1 MDLII
6 GAPPLTSFT
15 LPPSQQRRRQDM
27 NLSEAQWL
35 AYGFPYRRFAV
46 ALADDRARRRIDA
59 DRSGRIEMR
68 TGLRMMPTFPRSS
81 LSFRTAV
88 DATAASVAP
97 ARPPA
102 AGEFAPDRRLRTA
115 DRMA

>member
-1 MDLII
+1 LIADHGLIERKGQKATPGSSVMDLII

-59 DRSGRIEMR
+59 DRSGRIE
-68 TGLRMMPTFPRSS
+68 TLPPR
-81 LSFRTAV
+81 V
-88 DATAASVAP
+88 
-97 ARPPA
+97 
-102 AGEFAPDRRLRTA
+102 
-115 DRMA
+115 